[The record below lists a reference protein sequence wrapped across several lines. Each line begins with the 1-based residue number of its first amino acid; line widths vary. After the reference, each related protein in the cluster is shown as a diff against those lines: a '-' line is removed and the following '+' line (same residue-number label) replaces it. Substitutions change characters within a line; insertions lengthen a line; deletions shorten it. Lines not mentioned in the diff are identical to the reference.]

1 MVVVFTS
8 GMADSDF
15 PAPHRL
21 LKTYLLPAAQSAQP
35 LAANPQLFNQLTAEV
50 VGIQNTAKPV
60 TPLPEIAKQISGKT
74 YHLIGIPPEGWP
86 TEITFTFSGDETYIN
101 STLIPNGETL
111 TVTGGLKNVFHI
123 NKVGPEGKMIMP
135 FRGYW
140 QDERTFIE
148 EQNFDLSSDIQFY
161 TVTYVFEGKK
171 VSITVES
178 SMDSFPTLK
187 GTGEI
192 IE

>member
-1 MVVVFTS
+1 
-8 GMADSDF
+8 
-15 PAPHRL
+15 L
-21 LKTYLLPAAQSAQP
+21 LKTYLLSAAQSAQP
-35 LAANPQLFNQLTAEV
+35 LAANPQMDDQLATE
-50 VGIQNTAKPV
+50 IKNIENSEKPAM
-60 TPLPEIAKQISGKT
+60 PLPETAKQVSGKT
-74 YHLIGIPPEGWP
+74 YRLIGTPPEGWP
-86 TEITFTFSGDETYIN
+86 TEITFTFSGDETYVN